1 MTYSAKGY
9 ESRAEECVRLANQS
23 RDELV
28 QQELLKL
35 RQIYLQIA
43 KRLQALG
50 EGTSDVGR

>member
-1 MTYSAKGY
+1 MTYSVKGY
-9 ESRAEECVRLANQS
+9 KSRAQECVRLANQS

-43 KRLQALG
+43 KRLQTLG
-50 EGTSDVGR
+50 DGGADVGR